1 MFQADYKTSDT
12 SPMTPENLFYEDQP
26 GVLSKTMML
35 ESEFLR
41 TWRSAQ
47 RHFIAKCT
55 LVGSALF
62 SVLSALFYAA
72 LVENSQIIA
81 AAELSICG
89 AAVALFMCRKRLS
102 PEALRYL
109 TTALVWTQM
118 AISLWNLGHAETSLE
133 GTVLPLAVSILAV
146 CCFVMLYPAGRFS
159 LTVLVLVNTFIAGS
173 YIYGAGSGAIATV
186 IYAIYSTLMLLFRLY
201 FDNRQLQNGRS
212 EFRFRMMCAPP
223 HLVMKGAKDTFQDS
237 VENFMPEKIFC
248 VCLATDWR
256 QYFQSETKLSPSQLS
271 MSISEFYDLCERI
284 LHICLPRGNY
294 FSHWIADELCV
305 TIYQTPET
313 DAKDL
318 ARCGVDFGTKLIEA
332 RQEFTRLY
340 GLPTELDIGIS
351 SGEAVIG
358 MMGPES
364 QKKATALGE
373 VPGRARRIY
382 GSARL
387 MRMTLGRR
395 DRLILDAAT
404 AALLPENSGHIKIEL
419 TNSQS
424 IRDFPDREVYV
435 MTPEQFGGDVGTKG
449 VA

>member
-1 MFQADYKTSDT
+1 
-12 SPMTPENLFYEDQP
+12 
-26 GVLSKTMML
+26 
-35 ESEFLR
+35 
-41 TWRSAQ
+41 
-47 RHFIAKCT
+47 
-55 LVGSALF
+55 
-62 SVLSALFYAA
+62 
-72 LVENSQIIA
+72 
-81 AAELSICG
+81 
-89 AAVALFMCRKRLS
+89 
-102 PEALRYL
+102 
-109 TTALVWTQM
+109 
-118 AISLWNLGHAETSLE
+118 
-133 GTVLPLAVSILAV
+133 
-146 CCFVMLYPAGRFS
+146 
-159 LTVLVLVNTFIAGS
+159 
-173 YIYGAGSGAIATV
+173 
-186 IYAIYSTLMLLFRLY
+186 
-201 FDNRQLQNGRS
+201 
-212 EFRFRMMCAPP
+212 
-223 HLVMKGAKDTFQDS
+223 MKGAKDTFQDS

-284 LHICLPRGNY
+284 LHVCLPRGNY

-313 DAKDL
+313 DAKEL
-318 ARCGVDFGTKLIEA
+318 AGCGVEFGKKLIEA
-332 RQEFTRLY
+332 RKEFTRLY

-382 GSARL
+382 GSAGL

-404 AALLPENSGHIKIEL
+404 AALLPEDSAPVRIEL

-424 IRDFPDREVYV
+424 IRDFPDREVFV
-435 MTPEQFGGDVGTKG
+435 ITPEQFGGDVGTKG

>member
-1 MFQADYKTSDT
+1 MFQATYLTSDT
-12 SPMTPENLFYEDQP
+12 SGMTPENLFYEDQP
-26 GVLSKTMML
+26 GAFSKTMIL
-35 ESEFLR
+35 ENEFLLA
-41 TWRSAQ
+41 WKSAQ
-47 RHFIAKCT
+47 RHFIAKCA
-55 LVGSALF
+55 LVGVALF
-62 SVLSALFYAA
+62 STLSAILYAA
-72 LVENSQIIA
+72 LIEHSQLIVA
-81 AAELSICG
+81 MELSMWL
-89 AAVALFMCRKRLS
+89 AAVSLIVFRKRFS
-102 PEALRYL
+102 PSSLQYIA
-109 TTALVWTQM
+109 TVLVWAQM
-118 AISLWNLGHAETSLE
+118 AVSLWNLGLAEPSLE
-133 GTVLPLAVSILAV
+133 GTVLPLSISILAV
-146 CCFVMLYPAGRFS
+146 CYFVMLYPAGRFS
-159 LTVLVLVNTFIAGS
+159 LSFLVVINTVIAS
-173 YIYGAGSGAIATV
+173 RYIYGAGTGAIATV
-186 IYAIYSTLMLLFRLY
+186 IFCFYSALMLIFRLY
-201 FDNRQLQNGRS
+201 FDSRQLQDGRN

-223 HLVMKGAKDTFQDS
+223 HLVMKGARETFQDS

-271 MSISEFYDLCERI
+271 MSISEFYDLSQRI

-305 TIYQTPET
+305 TIYQTPEA
-313 DAKDL
+313 DAKEL
-318 ARCGVDFGTKLIEA
+318 VRCGVDFGTKLIAA
-332 RQEFTRLY
+332 RREFTRLY

-387 MRMTLGRR
+387 MRMMFGRR

-404 AALLPENSGHIKIEL
+404 AALLPSDAGHIKVEL
-419 TNSQS
+419 ATSQS
-424 IRDFPDREVYV
+424 IRDFPDRAVFV
-435 MTPEQFGGDVGTKG
+435 MTPEQFGGDVGTMG

>member
-1 MFQADYKTSDT
+1 MS
-12 SPMTPENLFYEDQP
+12 SMTPENLFYEDQP
-26 GVLSKTMML
+26 GVHSKTMQL

-41 TWRSAQ
+41 TWKSAQ

-55 LVGSALF
+55 LVGIALF
-62 SVLSALFYAA
+62 SFLSAMLYVA
-72 LVENSQIIA
+72 LVESSHVIV
-81 AAELSICG
+81 AAELSMCMIAG
-89 AAVALFMCRKRLS
+89 SFFMFRTKFSPGMLRLL
-102 PEALRYL
+102 A
-109 TTALVWTQM
+109 TALVWTQM
-118 AISLWNLGHAETSLE
+118 AVSLWNLGHAEPSLQ
-133 GTVLPLAVSILAV
+133 GTMLPLAIGILAV

-159 LTVLVLVNTFIAGS
+159 LSFLVIVNTTVASSI
-173 YIYGAGSGAIATV
+173 IYGVDSGAIATV
-186 IYAIYSTLMLLFRLY
+186 IYGIYSALMLLFRLY
-201 FDNRQLQNGRS
+201 FDSRQMQNGRN

-223 HLVMKGAKDTFQDS
+223 HLVMKGAKQTFQDS
-237 VENFMPEKIFC
+237 VDNFMPEKIFC

-256 QYFQSETKLSPSQLS
+256 QYFQNESKLSPSQLS

-284 LHICLPRGNY
+284 LHLCLPRGNY

-305 TIYQTPET
+305 TIYKTPET
-313 DAKDL
+313 DSKEL
-318 ARCGVDFGTKLIEA
+318 ARCGVEFGTKLLAA
-332 RQEFTRLY
+332 RREFTRLY

-351 SGEAVIG
+351 SGYAVIG

-404 AALLPENSGHIKIEL
+404 AALLPQETGHIKVAL
-419 TNSQS
+419 SSAQS
-424 IRDFPDREVYV
+424 IRDFPDREVFV
-435 MTPEQFGGDVGTKG
+435 ITPEQFGGDLNAEG

>member
-1 MFQADYKTSDT
+1 
-12 SPMTPENLFYEDQP
+12 MTPENLFYEDQP
-26 GVLSKTMML
+26 GALSKTMLL
-35 ESEFLR
+35 EKDFLR
-41 TWRSAQ
+41 TWKSAQ

-55 LVGSALF
+55 LVGATLF
-62 SVLSALFYAA
+62 STLSAILYAV
-72 LVENSQIIA
+72 LLEHSQFII
-81 AAELSICG
+81 AAELSMCV
-89 AAVALFMCRKRLS
+89 AAVSIFMFCKRLS
-102 PEALRYL
+102 PSALRYL
-109 TTALVWTQM
+109 ATALVWTQM
-118 AISLWNLGHAETSLE
+118 AVSLWNLGHAEPSLQ
-133 GTVLPLAVSILAV
+133 GTVLPLSISILAV

-159 LTVLVLVNTFIAGS
+159 LSFLVAVNTAVASS
-173 YIYGAGSGAIATV
+173 YIYGAGTGAIATV
-186 IYAIYSTLMLLFRLY
+186 IYGIYSALMLLFRLY
-201 FDNRQLQNGRS
+201 FDSRQLQSGRN

-223 HLVMKGAKDTFQDS
+223 HLVMKGARETFQDS

-256 QYFQSETKLSPSQLS
+256 QYFQNETKLSASQLS

-313 DAKDL
+313 DASEL
-318 ARCGVDFGTKLIEA
+318 ARCGVDFGTKLIAA
-332 RQEFTRLY
+332 RREFTRLY

-387 MRMTLGRR
+387 MRMMLGRR

-404 AALLPENSGHIKIEL
+404 AALLPQDAGHIKVEL
-419 TNSQS
+419 ATSQS
-424 IRDFPDREVYV
+424 IRDFPDREVFV